1 MIYVKHRVNPRV
13 GLVYEE
19 ERSNVVVTA
28 VAVQV
33 VVDEERRS
41 SIVVTAVAV
50 QVVVDE
56 ERSNVV
62 VTAVS

>member
-1 MIYVKHRVNPRV
+1 M
-13 GLVYEE
+13 
-19 ERSNVVVTA
+19 VVIA

-33 VVDEERRS
+33 VVDEERS

-56 ERSNVV
+56 DVV
-62 VTAVS
+62 AKKIVSET